1 MICLNKWKE
10 LWDWTRSI
18 LIAIILALLIRMF
31 LFEVFVVE
39 GKSMYPTLQETERLM
54 VNKIVYHFE
63 EPGLGDVIVFE
74 HEPGRDFIKRVI
86 GVEGDRVEIVQ
97 GRLYINNRA
106 LNEPYLNDGRHMY
119 DYGPEIVPPGYLFVL
134 GDHRQNSMDS
144 RDPRVGFVSEEC
156 LKGRAFL
163 IFWPPWEARVI
174 DTGVDKH

>member
-1 MICLNKWKE
+1 MSRWKE

-18 LIAIILALLIRMF
+18 LIAVVLALLIRMF

-39 GKSMYPTLQETERLM
+39 GRSMYPTLVETERLM
-54 VNKIVYHFE
+54 VNKIIYHFD
-63 EPGLGDVIVFE
+63 EPEPGDVIVFE

-86 GVEGDRVEIVQ
+86 GVEGDRVEIKQ
-97 GRLYINNRA
+97 GQVY
-106 LNEPYLNDGRHMY
+106 LNDQPLDEPYLFDDILMY
-119 DYGPEIVPPGYLFVL
+119 DYGPVEVPPDYLFVL

-144 RDPRVGFVSEEC
+144 RDPRVGFVSQEY

-174 DTGVDKH
+174 DSEVDNH

>member
-1 MICLNKWKE
+1 MSRWKE

-18 LIAIILALLIRMF
+18 LIAVVLALLIRIF

-39 GKSMYPTLQETERLM
+39 GRSMYPTLVETERLM

-63 EPGLGDVIVFE
+63 EPQLGDVIVFE

-86 GVEGDRVEIVQ
+86 GVEGDMVEIKNGQV
-97 GRLYINNRA
+97 
-106 LNEPYLNDGRHMY
+106 YLNDRSLDEHYLNEDILMY
-119 DYGPEIVPPGYLFVL
+119 DYGPVEVPPGYLFVL

-144 RDPRVGFVSEEC
+144 RDPRVGFVSEDY
-156 LKGRAFL
+156 LKGRAFF

-174 DTGVDKH
+174 DSEVDKH